1 MFMSSQCIHFPINSL
16 TSLNFVTWLNMLFP
30 MISYIW
36 AKKFTTCGINY
47 DLYSYINL
55 LSRGNTCLNN
65 NCLRSLWI
73 SYTFSWSLITRY
85 TLDFGRQYKIPWH
98 KCCNMSWISRP
109 CISMFEHFSAISFT
123 STLALL
129 KALNILVHKTLRLFS
144 TSFSRGSKT
153 YKKTSIAFT
162 LTFKLGSETCLLRIS
177 IKWQLDR
184 YCTN

>member
-1 MFMSSQCIHFPINSL
+1 MCISTQCIHFPINSL

-30 MISYIW
+30 MISYMC

-55 LSRGNTCLNN
+55 FSRGNTCLNN
-65 NCLRSLWI
+65 SCFRSLWI
-73 SYTFSWSLITRY
+73 YSTFSCSFITRY
-85 TLDFGRQYKIPWH
+85 TLDFGRQYNIPWH
-98 KCCNMSWISRP
+98 KCCSISWISSP

-129 KALNILVHKTLRLFS
+129 KALNILVHRTLKLFS

-153 YKKTSIAFT
+153 SKNTSIAFT
-162 LTFKLGSETCLLRIS
+162 LTFKLGSETCLLKIS
-177 IKWQLDR
+177 IKWQLDL
-184 YCTN
+184 Y